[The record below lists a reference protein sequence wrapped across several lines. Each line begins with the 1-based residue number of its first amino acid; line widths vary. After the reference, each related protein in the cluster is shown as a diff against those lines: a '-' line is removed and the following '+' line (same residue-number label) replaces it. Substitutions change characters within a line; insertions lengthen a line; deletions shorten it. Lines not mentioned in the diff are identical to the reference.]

1 LQTRNNQQFHDYT
14 PFHEATIKSSRTS
27 RGQMLETET
36 EAEDKIL
43 ASRL

>member
-1 LQTRNNQQFHDYT
+1 
-14 PFHEATIKSSRTS
+14 
-27 RGQMLETET
+27 MLETET